1 MITME
6 GSFFLD
12 QLQITETNWDTND
25 NDDNKGYFFDK
36 KASGQHVAKYIRA
49 LTESMLVTHFGEE
62 IIEELF
68 ERFAEKVGEL
78 LSKEKPKCANITFS
92 MTKKV

>member
-1 MITME
+1 ME

-12 QLQITETNWDTND
+12 QLQITETNWDTNN
-25 NDDNKGYFFDK
+25 NDDNKGYVFYK
-36 KASGQHVAKYIRA
+36 KASGLHVAKYIRA

-68 ERFAEKVGEL
+68 ERFAEKVGEH
-78 LSKEKPKCANITFS
+78 LSKERPKCANITFS